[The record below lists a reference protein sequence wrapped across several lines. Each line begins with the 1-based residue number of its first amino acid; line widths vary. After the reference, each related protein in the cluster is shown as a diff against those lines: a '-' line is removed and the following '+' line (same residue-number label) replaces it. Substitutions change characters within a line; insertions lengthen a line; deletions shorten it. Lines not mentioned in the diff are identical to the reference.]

1 MVAGPPISQT
11 ISVVLADDHQ
21 IIRDGL
27 RALISLQADME
38 VVAEAS
44 DGRSTTQ
51 AVIDHGPDVVV
62 MDISMPDLNGIEA
75 TRQIRQRNPSV
86 KILALSMH
94 SDRRLISGMLT
105 AGARGYVLKDCAFDE
120 IATAIRT
127 VATGRTYLSPT
138 IADVVVDEFV
148 QQGSNEKA
156 SAFAVLTPRETE
168 VLQLVAEGHGTKA
181 VAARLHI
188 SIKTV
193 ETHRR
198 QIMDKLDIFTV
209 PELTKY
215 AIREG
220 LTTVDH

>member
-1 MVAGPPISQT
+1 MVPSVPIQQT
-11 ISVVLADDHQ
+11 IRVVLADDHQ

-27 RALISLQADME
+27 RALISLQPDME
-38 VVAEAS
+38 VLAEAS
-44 DGRSTTQ
+44 DGRSTAQ
-51 AVIDHGPDVVV
+51 AVAEHSPDVVV

-75 TRQIRQRNPSV
+75 TRQIRLRNPRV
-86 KILALSMH
+86 QVLALSMH
-94 SDRRLISGMLT
+94 SDRRLIAGMLS

-120 IATAIRT
+120 IAQAIRT
-127 VATGRTYLSPT
+127 VAAGKTFLSPS
-138 IADVVVDEFV
+138 IADIVVEEYVQHGTSDE
-148 QQGSNEKA
+148 GA
-156 SAFAVLTPRETE
+156 AFDVLTPRETE

-198 QIMDKLDIFTV
+198 QIMEKLGIYTV

-220 LTTVDH
+220 LTTVDR

>member
-1 MVAGPPISQT
+1 MVACPPISPVIT
-11 ISVVLADDHQ
+11 VVLADDHQ

-44 DGRSTTQ
+44 DGRSTAQ
-51 AVIDHGPDVVV
+51 AVVEYAPDVVV

-75 TRQIRQRNPSV
+75 TRQIRQRNPRV

-94 SDRRLISGMLT
+94 SDRRLIAGMLT

-120 IATAIRT
+120 IAQAIRT
-127 VATGRTYLSPT
+127 VAAGKTYLSPS
-138 IADVVVDEFV
+138 IADIVVEEYV
-148 QQGSNEKA
+148 QHGGGDGA
-156 SAFAVLTPRETE
+156 DAFDVLTPRETE

-198 QIMDKLDIFTV
+198 QIMEKLGIYTV

-220 LTTVDH
+220 LTTVDR